1 MKGEIMA
8 GTEVD
13 CVVQQGRVEKIE
25 DGRVFVNIVSMS
37 ACASCHARGMCNM
50 SDIQEK
56 LIEAQNPNH
65 RNLKVGDVVNLEM
78 QTSLGKK
85 AVLLGY
91 FYPFLL
97 VLGVLIALTSGGVNE
112 GVSGLVALG
121 LLVPYYTML
130 YLMRD
135 KMKKDFTFK
144 IR

>member
-1 MKGEIMA
+1 MA

-13 CVVQQGRVEKIE
+13 CIVQQGRVEKIV
-25 DGRVFVNIVSMS
+25 DRRVYVNIVSMS

-56 LIEAQNPNH
+56 LIEADNPNN
-65 RNLKVGDVVNLEM
+65 RNLEVGDTVSLEM
-78 QTSLGKK
+78 ETSLGKK

-121 LLVPYYTML
+121 LLVPYYTLL

-135 KMKKDFTFK
+135 KMKKDFTFRIK
-144 IR
+144 

>member
-1 MKGEIMA
+1 MA
-8 GTEVD
+8 GSELE

-25 DGRVFVNIVSMS
+25 NNQIFVNIVSMS

-56 LIEAQNPNH
+56 LIEASNPNH
-65 RNLKVGDVVNLEM
+65 RDLKEGDTVTLEM
-78 QTSLGKK
+78 ETSLGKK

-97 VLGVLIALTSGGVNE
+97 VMATLITLTSLGTGEGITALT
-112 GVSGLVALG
+112 ALG
-121 LLVPYYTML
+121 LLIPYYGML
-130 YLMRD
+130 YMRRD
-135 KMKKDFTFK
+135 KMKKHFTFK